1 MSNMFARQRD
11 SQHPPVTD
19 QNLYEQYVGYSSKQ
33 AQHSPAHHK
42 LPRNSSVI
50 TKSHLTRKFLEFA
63 SHTVNN
69 VMVNERRGASQM

>member
-19 QNLYEQYVGYSSKQ
+19 QNLHEQYVGYSSKQ

-42 LPRNSSVI
+42 LPRNSRVI

-69 VMVNERRGASQM
+69 GMENERRGASQM